1 MIAKLWLYPCT
12 NYFTFSKNKTQC
24 KNKIIGK
31 SFVEVYIKSSLKT
44 VINRDVK
51 GLYKK
56 ALNGRIYNFIGIDPL
71 VPCEPPNKRG
81 LILDAETENLSVSI
95 NKLLKYVLKDGVE

>member
-1 MIAKLWLYPCT
+1 MTLSLYQL
-12 NYFTFSKNKTQC
+12 FHLFEKQDSMQK
-24 KNKIIGK
+24 KIIGK

-81 LILDAETENLSVSI
+81 LILDAETENLALSI